1 MMFFLFVS
9 LVLLIIAP
17 LKFKMT
23 INEDMLLLKLF
34 NVPIFIKKDE
44 DYYYLI
50 ANLIKKNKKRN
61 RVRKLNIKKIINSFN
76 FTLIDISLKSINNDY
91 PRILLIQT
99 IFRQIIN
106 IYDNYKKKNVKEI
119 KYNLKISELNSF
131 KIDVYF
137 DVIIGKI
144 FIYLFKKRS

>member
-91 PRILLIQT
+91 PRMLLIQT

-106 IYDNYKKKNVKEI
+106 IYDNYKKKNIKEI

>member
-50 ANLIKKNKKRN
+50 ANLIEKNKKRN
-61 RVRKLNIKKIINSFN
+61 RIIKLNIKKIINSYN

-91 PRILLIQT
+91 PRMLLIQT

-106 IYDNYKKKNVKEI
+106 IYDNYKKKNIKEI

>member
-17 LKFKMT
+17 LKFKIT

-91 PRILLIQT
+91 PRMLLIQT

-106 IYDNYKKKNVKEI
+106 IYDNYKKKNIKEI

>member
-61 RVRKLNIKKIINSFN
+61 RVIKLNIKKIINSFN

-91 PRILLIQT
+91 PRMLLIQT

-106 IYDNYKKKNVKEI
+106 IYDNYKKKNIKEI

>member
-9 LVLLIIAP
+9 LVLLIISP

-91 PRILLIQT
+91 PRMLLIQT

-106 IYDNYKKKNVKEI
+106 IYDNYKKKNIKEI

>member
-1 MMFFLFVS
+1 MFFLFVS

-91 PRILLIQT
+91 PRMLLIQT

-106 IYDNYKKKNVKEI
+106 IYDNYKKKNIKEI

>member
-106 IYDNYKKKNVKEI
+106 IYDNYKKKNIKEI

>member
-61 RVRKLNIKKIINSFN
+61 RIIKLNIKKIINSFN

-106 IYDNYKKKNVKEI
+106 IYDNYKKKNIKEI

>member
-34 NVPIFIKKDE
+34 NVTIFIKKDE

-50 ANLIKKNKKRN
+50 ANLIKKNK
-61 RVRKLNIKKIINSFN
+61 
-76 FTLIDISLKSINNDY
+76 
-91 PRILLIQT
+91 
-99 IFRQIIN
+99 
-106 IYDNYKKKNVKEI
+106 
-119 KYNLKISELNSF
+119 
-131 KIDVYF
+131 
-137 DVIIGKI
+137 
-144 FIYLFKKRS
+144 

>member
-1 MMFFLFVS
+1 MFFLFVS

-50 ANLIKKNKKRN
+50 ANLIEKNKKRN
-61 RVRKLNIKKIINSFN
+61 RIIKLNIKKIINSFN

-106 IYDNYKKKNVKEI
+106 IYDNYKKKNIKEI

>member
-9 LVLLIIAP
+9 LVILIIAP
-17 LKFKMT
+17 LKFKIT

-76 FTLIDISLKSINNDY
+76 FTLIDISLKSINNDN
-91 PRILLIQT
+91 PRMLLIQT

-106 IYDNYKKKNVKEI
+106 IYDNYKKKNIKEI

>member
-9 LVLLIIAP
+9 LVILIIAP

-91 PRILLIQT
+91 PRMLLIQT

-106 IYDNYKKKNVKEI
+106 IYDNYKKKNIKEI

>member
-1 MMFFLFVS
+1 M
-9 LVLLIIAP
+9 
-17 LKFKMT
+17 
-23 INEDMLLLKLF
+23 
-34 NVPIFIKKDE
+34 
-44 DYYYLI
+44 
-50 ANLIKKNKKRN
+50 
-61 RVRKLNIKKIINSFN
+61 
-76 FTLIDISLKSINNDY
+76 
-91 PRILLIQT
+91 LLIQT

-106 IYDNYKKKNVKEI
+106 IYDNYKKKNIKEI

>member
-1 MMFFLFVS
+1 MFFLFVS
-9 LVLLIIAP
+9 LVILIIAP

-91 PRILLIQT
+91 PRMLLIQT

-106 IYDNYKKKNVKEI
+106 IYDNYKKKNIKEI

>member
-50 ANLIKKNKKRN
+50 ANLIEKNKKRN
-61 RVRKLNIKKIINSFN
+61 RVIKLNIKKIINSFN

-91 PRILLIQT
+91 PRMLLIQT

-106 IYDNYKKKNVKEI
+106 IYDNYKKKNIKEI

>member
-17 LKFKMT
+17 LKFKIT

-61 RVRKLNIKKIINSFN
+61 RVIKLNIKKIINSFN

-91 PRILLIQT
+91 PRMLLIQT

-106 IYDNYKKKNVKEI
+106 IYDNYKKKNIKEI

>member
-91 PRILLIQT
+91 PRMLLIQT

>member
-50 ANLIKKNKKRN
+50 ANLIEKNKKRN
-61 RVRKLNIKKIINSFN
+61 RIIKLNIKKIINSFN

-91 PRILLIQT
+91 PRMLLIQT

-106 IYDNYKKKNVKEI
+106 IYDNYKKKNIKEI

>member
-9 LVLLIIAP
+9 LVLLIISP
-17 LKFKMT
+17 LKFKIT

-61 RVRKLNIKKIINSFN
+61 RVIKLNIKKIINSFN

-106 IYDNYKKKNVKEI
+106 IYDNYKKKNIKEI